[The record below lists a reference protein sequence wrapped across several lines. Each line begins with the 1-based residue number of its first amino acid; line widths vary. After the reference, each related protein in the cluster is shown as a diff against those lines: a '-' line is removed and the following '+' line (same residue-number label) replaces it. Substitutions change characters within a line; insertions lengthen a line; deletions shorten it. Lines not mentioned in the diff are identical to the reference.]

1 MEDRPPLGVPKH
13 LIAGLILAGGRSSR
27 FGREK
32 AVADLGGE
40 PLIAR
45 VRRVLARGCSMVAVS
60 APDGSAAATFAAAHG
75 LPCLPDGPFD
85 LDGPL
90 AGVKAGLRRARSQ
103 GFAWL
108 ATAPCDAPFLPIDLV
123 EHLHAGRQV
132 GGAVVD
138 TSEGLQPLCAL
149 WPSQALESLKGLD
162 HHPPIRSVLQR
173 IGAAVV
179 RFDDAEAFANLNT
192 PEDYARAKMR
202 RA

>member
-1 MEDRPPLGVPKH
+1 MEDRQPPGVPKDS
-13 LIAGLILAGGRSSR
+13 IAGLILAGGRSSR

-32 AVADLGGE
+32 AVAELGGE
-40 PLIAR
+40 PLIVR

-60 APDGSAAATFAAAHG
+60 APDGSAAATFATAYD

-85 LDGPL
+85 LDGPI
-90 AGVKAGLRRARSQ
+90 AGVRAGLRWARSQ

-108 ATAPCDAPFLPIDLV
+108 ATAPCDTPFLPADLV
-123 EHLHAGRQV
+123 KRLHAERQA
-132 GGAVVD
+132 GGAVAD

-149 WPSQALESLKGLD
+149 WPSQALESLERLD
-162 HHPPIRSVLQR
+162 HHPSIRSVLQR

-192 PEDYARAKMR
+192 PEDYARARMR
-202 RA
+202 PG